1 MKKHIL
7 TYALFVCMLGSCSL
21 DGIRTFNTDYFRV
34 DINSKGYI
42 VGMWDR
48 TKENRNF
55 SPTGDA

>member
-34 DINSKGYI
+34 DIIPKDI
-42 VGMWDR
+42 L
-48 TKENRNF
+48 
-55 SPTGDA
+55 